1 MRPVDVL
8 VVDDE
13 RLARLG
19 VLQALAGRPEVRL
32 VGECADG
39 DAAVRA
45 IRASRPD
52 LVFLDVQM
60 PGRDAFDV
68 IEEIGADEM
77 PRVIF
82 VTAHDE
88 YACRAFEV
96 HAVDYLLKPLDPER
110 FADALDRALLAAS
123 TSTPSDAGAVR
134 RLLASLRGATPPATA
149 PAAPARLPVR
159 ENGRITFLEPA
170 AIDWIEAAGNFVR
183 IHAGG
188 RTHLHRATMESMA
201 ESLGDA
207 FVRVRRSALVRVG
220 AIAYC
225 EPYGRSTWVLVLR
238 GGARVVSSRWF
249 QPNLRRLLG
258 EGG

>member
-1 MRPVDVL
+1 MRSLDVL

-19 VLQALAGRPEVRL
+19 VLQQLADRPGVRI

-39 DAAVRA
+39 DAAVCA

-60 PGRDAFDV
+60 PGLDAFGV
-68 IEEIGADEM
+68 IEEIGAREM

-96 HAVDYLLKPLDPER
+96 HAVDYLLKPLDPDR
-110 FADALDRALLAAS
+110 FTDALDRAMHAASAGETADASAIRGLLAA
-123 TSTPSDAGAVR
+123 VR
-134 RLLASLRGATPPATA
+134 LSMPTARL
-149 PAAPARLPVR
+149 APARLPVR
-159 ENGRITFLEPA
+159 ENGRVTFLDPA
-170 AIDWIEAAGNFVR
+170 TIDWIEAAGNVVR
-183 IHAGG
+183 IHSSG
-188 RTHLHRATMESMA
+188 RTHLHRATMDAMEAMTGA
-201 ESLGDA
+201 A

-238 GGARVVSSRWF
+238 SGARVVSSRYF
-249 QPNLRRLLG
+249 SANLRRLFG
-258 EGG
+258 EVG

>member
-45 IRASRPD
+45 IRTSRPD

-123 TSTPSDAGAVR
+123 TSTPSDAAAVR
-134 RLLASLRGATPPATA
+134 RLLASLRGAAPAPA

-159 ENGRITFLEPA
+159 ENGRITFLDPG

-188 RTHLHRATMESMA
+188 RVHLHRATMESMA
-201 ESLGDA
+201 EAFGDA

-225 EPYGRSTWVLVLR
+225 EPYGRSTWIMVLR
-238 GGARVVSSRWF
+238 GGSRVVSSRWF
-249 QPNLRRLLG
+249 QPNLRRLFG
-258 EGG
+258 DVG